1 MTVFSTVGS
10 ALVVEGF
17 TSELDSE
24 MGSGTNS
31 TSRTAAAAA
40 NGEGYATKNVV
51 AAAAAD
57 GEGYATEDVVAAAA
71 DFRGCATFNSAS
83 AAEIELALPVLLPK
97 G

>member
-1 MTVFSTVGS
+1 MTCRTALLAVLSTVGS

-17 TSELDSE
+17 ASELDSE

-40 NGEGYATKNVV
+40 DGEGYATQDVV

-57 GEGYATEDVVAAAA
+57 C
-71 DFRGCATFNSAS
+71 RGCATFNSAS
-83 AAEIELALPVLLPK
+83 TSAAQIDLALPVLLLK

>member
-1 MTVFSTVGS
+1 MTCRTALLTVLIEYRRV

-17 TSELDSE
+17 ACELGSER
-24 MGSGTNS
+24 GSGTKS
-31 TSRTAAAAA
+31 TSRT
-40 NGEGYATKNVV
+40 

-71 DFRGCATFNSAS
+71 ADCWGCATFNGAS
-83 AAEIELALPVLLPK
+83 TTAAEIKLALPVLLPK